1 MTELLSTAAHDAELR
16 VRSED
21 ERTID
26 LRIVPWG
33 VIGQT
38 RDGPETFRRGAFR
51 GARPEDVT
59 LEAIGPHG
67 SEPGVQLAGRGI
79 ALEDRQDAQYGTFR
93 VSRTRAGDELL
104 ELARDGVYR
113 AASVVF
119 EPVKSRQGPDGVI
132 ERELA
137 RMVRVGI
144 VERGAYAGAGVLAVR
159 SGEIEPMSE
168 TRKPEPVP
176 DPTPDPVPDPTPDP
190 VPAGMRMTRND
201 PDLLGRIEDV
211 RRDLVDRMVRLEAG
225 SGAGAGVSP
234 LGRFDSLVAFSDAA
248 FMDAGA
254 APLLARALVDQT
266 TTLNPGV
273 MQPAWLTEI
282 VGLLKRPRP
291 AIQALGGAKS
301 LGDSGMEI
309 DWPYVDPALDL
320 NAVIAK
326 QTAEKT
332 EINSVLVKILK
343 GTAGIDTFAGGS
355 DVSYQLIRR
364 SKPAYREAY
373 IKILLNAY
381 ARETEAEFET
391 DLAAGAT
398 SSLVLTATATADQVR
413 AFLFAASAIVEDYTG
428 APATIDLVSPAEF
441 LRLGGLTG
449 LYAQQYGTN
458 NIVGTAD
465 AASLRINVSGIP
477 IVRAP
482 FLTGNTH
489 LVTNSEAAGWHEDG
503 PFPISAEDVAKLGQ
517 NVAVWGMGATVIQI
531 PKAIVKSTLVLGD
544 DPEADAASS
553 SRRK

>member
-1 MTELLSTAAHDAELR
+1 
-16 VRSED
+16 
-21 ERTID
+21 
-26 LRIVPWG
+26 
-33 VIGQT
+33 
-38 RDGPETFRRGAFR
+38 
-51 GARPEDVT
+51 
-59 LEAIGPHG
+59 
-67 SEPGVQLAGRGI
+67 
-79 ALEDRQDAQYGTFR
+79 
-93 VSRTRAGDELL
+93 
-104 ELARDGVYR
+104 
-113 AASVVF
+113 
-119 EPVKSRQGPDGVI
+119 VI
-132 ERELA
+132 ERESA

-159 SGEIEPMSE
+159 SGEIEPMN
-168 TRKPEPVP
+168 TTTPDPVPDPEPKPVP
-176 DPTPDPVPDPTPDP
+176 DPTPDPVPT
-190 VPAGMRMTRND
+190 GLRMTRND

-225 SGAGAGVSP
+225 SGARGGMSP
-234 LGRFDSLVAFSDAA
+234 LGRWDSLVAFADTAWADSAV
-248 FMDAGA
+248 
-254 APLLARALVDQT
+254 APLLARELVNQIT
-266 TTLNPGV
+266 TDNPGV
-273 MQPAWLTEI
+273 MQPTWLTTI
-282 VGLLKRPRP
+282 VGLLERPRP
-291 AIQALGGAKS
+291 AIQALGGPKS

-320 NAVIAK
+320 NAIIAK

-343 GTAGIDTFAGGS
+343 GSAGIDTFAGGS

-373 IKILLNAY
+373 IKILMNAY

-398 SSLVLTATATADQVR
+398 STLVLTATATADQVR
-413 AFLFAASAIVEDYTG
+413 AFLFAASAIVEDFTG
-428 APATIDLVSPAEF
+428 SPATVDLVSPAEF

-449 LYAQQYGTN
+449 LYAQQYGTQ

-477 IVRAP
+477 IIRAP

-489 LVTNSEAAGWHEDG
+489 LVTNGEAAGWHEDG

-531 PKAIVKSTLVLGD
+531 PKAIVKSTLVLED
-544 DPEADAASS
+544 EADAASS